1 MLNRRTLLT
10 APALFYPGV
19 AARSAA
25 DGEMLAHNVY
35 FSLKDASEAAKA
47 NLVAACHKYLK
58 DHEGVVFFAAGSR
71 AVDFKR
77 EANDVG
83 FDVALNVV
91 FKAKVDHDR
100 YQVHEKHKQFIQ
112 ENVANWSQVRVFD
125 SYVS

>member
-1 MLNRRTLLT
+1 MLNRRTLLA
-10 APALFYPGV
+10 APALLYPRV

-35 FSLKDASEAAKA
+35 FSLKDASDAAKT

-58 DHEGVVFFAAGSR
+58 DHEGVVFFAAGTR

-77 EANDVG
+77 EANDLG
-83 FDVALNVV
+83 FDVALNIV
-91 FKAKVDHDR
+91 FKGKADHDR